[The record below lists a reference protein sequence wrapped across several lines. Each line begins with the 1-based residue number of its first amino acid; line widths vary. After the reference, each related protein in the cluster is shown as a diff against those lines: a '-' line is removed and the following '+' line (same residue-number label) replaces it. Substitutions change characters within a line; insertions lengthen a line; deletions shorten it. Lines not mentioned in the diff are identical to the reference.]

1 MVFSS
6 YIFLFVFLPLVL
18 AGYYLLSLVKNPI
31 YQRLFLIG
39 ASLFFY
45 GYFNPSYLLII
56 VVSILVN
63 YLLASCIRGG
73 TGRFQ
78 TVCFWLGVLFNVVLL
93 GYFKYRDFFVEN
105 INALF
110 HTSFLLKHIA
120 LPLGISFFTFQQ
132 LSFLVSIRKGEEQ
145 LERFDDYCIFVL
157 FFPQLVAGPI
167 VLYSEMIPQFKD
179 PRRRYWN
186 WDNIAKGVYIFVIGL
201 FKKAVIADTLALFVD
216 TGFASSTLSFC
227 AAWATSLSYTFQVY
241 FDFSGYSDMAVG
253 LGKLFN
259 IDIPFNFL
267 SPYQSESIG
276 VFWRRWHIT
285 LGRALQNYIYF
296 PLGGNR
302 EGKLK
307 TYRNLMITFLVSGLW
322 HGAAWTFVLW
332 GALHGLFNALERF
345 FAKPIGNLPHWLR
358 VGCTFLIVNALWV
371 LFRADSFQAAGVVY
385 RGMVDIA
392 NPGLLQVAL
401 LANDGFVGVPA
412 VLNTA
417 YVIALLA
424 ALLVICLRAKNSR
437 QLLDNFTCRRGTL
450 WAAAALFCI
459 ALVHLSRES
468 VFIYFNF

>member
-6 YIFLFVFLPLVL
+6 YLFLFAFLPLVL
-18 AGYYLLSLVKNPI
+18 GGYYLLSLFKNPI

-56 VVSILVN
+56 VVSIFIN
-63 YLLASCIRGG
+63 YLLASGISGSKG
-73 TGRFQ
+73 TFQ
-78 TVCFWLGVLFNVVLL
+78 TVLFWLGVLFNVGLL

-110 HTSFLLKHIA
+110 HTSFVLKHIA

-132 LSFLVSIRKGEEQ
+132 LSFLVSIRKGEEK

-167 VLYSEMIPQFKD
+167 VLYSEMVPQFKD
-179 PRRRYWN
+179 PQRRYWN
-186 WDNIAKGVYIFVIGL
+186 WENASKGMYIFIIGL
-201 FKKAVIADTLALFVD
+201 FKKAVIADTLALFAD
-216 TGFASSTLSFC
+216 TGFASQSLGFC

-259 IDIPFNFL
+259 IDLPFNFR
-267 SPYQSESIG
+267 SPYQSESISE
-276 VFWRRWHIT
+276 FWRRWHIT
-285 LGRALQNYIYF
+285 LGRALQSYIYF
-296 PLGGNR
+296 PLGGSRN
-302 EGKLK
+302 GKLR
-307 TYRNLMITFLVSGLW
+307 TYRNLLLTFLVSGLW

-332 GALHGLFNALERF
+332 GLLHGLVNALERV
-345 FAKPIGNLPHWLR
+345 FAKPLSHVPHWVR

-371 LFRADSFQAAGVVY
+371 LFRAESFESAAVVY
-385 RGMVDIA
+385 RGMVDLG
-392 NPGLLQVAL
+392 NLNLLQVGY
-401 LANDGFVGVPA
+401 LAVDGFVGVPLA
-412 VLNTA
+412 MNTA
-417 YVIALLA
+417 YVLA
-424 ALLVICLRAKNSR
+424 ALAALTLVCFRAKNSCR
-437 QLLDNFTCRRGTL
+437 MLEDFTWRKVTM
-450 WAAAALFCI
+450 WATAILFSI

>member
-6 YIFLFVFLPLVL
+6 YLFLFAFLPLVL
-18 AGYYLLSLVKNPI
+18 GGYYLLSLFKNPI

-56 VVSILVN
+56 VVSIFIN
-63 YLLASCIRGG
+63 YLLASCISGSKG
-73 TGRFQ
+73 TFQ
-78 TVCFWLGVLFNVVLL
+78 TVLFWLGVLFNVWLL

-105 INALF
+105 INTLF
-110 HTSFLLKHIA
+110 HTSFVLKHIA

-167 VLYSEMIPQFKD
+167 VLYSEMVPQFKD
-179 PRRRYWN
+179 SQRRYWN
-186 WDNIAKGVYIFVIGL
+186 WENASKGMYIFIIGL
-201 FKKAVIADTLALFVD
+201 FKKAVIADTLALFAD
-216 TGFASSTLSFC
+216 TGFASQSLGFC

-259 IDIPFNFL
+259 IDLPFNFR
-267 SPYQSESIG
+267 SPYQSESISE
-276 VFWRRWHIT
+276 FWRRWHIT
-285 LGRALQNYIYF
+285 LGRALQSYIYF
-296 PLGGNR
+296 PLGGSRN
-302 EGKLK
+302 GKLR
-307 TYRNLMITFLVSGLW
+307 TYRNLLLTFLVSGLW

-332 GALHGLFNALERF
+332 GLLHGLVNTLERV
-345 FAKPIGNLPHWLR
+345 FAKPLSHVPHWVR

-371 LFRADSFQAAGVVY
+371 LFRAESFESAAVVY
-385 RGMVDIA
+385 RGMVDLG
-392 NPGLLQVAL
+392 NLNLLQVGY
-401 LANDGFVGVPA
+401 LAVDGFVGVPLA
-412 VLNTA
+412 MNTA
-417 YVIALLA
+417 YVLA
-424 ALLVICLRAKNSR
+424 ALAALTLVCFRAKNSCR
-437 QLLDNFTCRRGTL
+437 MLEDFTWRKVTM
-450 WAAAALFCI
+450 WATAILFSI

>member
-6 YIFLFVFLPLVL
+6 YIFLFAFLPLVL
-18 AGYYLLSLVKNPI
+18 GGYYLLSHVKNPI
-31 YQRLFLIG
+31 WQRLFLIG
-39 ASLFFY
+39 ASLYFY
-45 GYFNPSYLLII
+45 GYFNPSYLTII
-56 VVSILVN
+56 VVSILAN
-63 YLLASCIRGG
+63 YILAYGMSRSKGAAG
-73 TGRFQ
+73 TVF
-78 TVCFWLGVLFNVVLL
+78 FWLGVLFNVGLL

-110 HTSFLLKHIA
+110 HASMMLKHIA

-132 LSFLVSIRKGEEQ
+132 LSFLVSIRKGEEV

-179 PRRRYWN
+179 PRRRYFQ
-186 WDNIAKGVYIFVIGL
+186 WDNAAQGAYIFTLGL
-201 FKKAVIADTLALFVD
+201 FKKAVIADTLALFAD
-216 TGFASSTLSFC
+216 TGFGASSLGFC
-227 AAWATSLSYTFQVY
+227 AAWATALSYTFQVY

-259 IDIPFNFL
+259 IDIPFNFR

-285 LGRALQNYIYF
+285 LGRALQSYIYF
-296 PLGGNR
+296 PLGGSR
-302 EGKLK
+302 EGAWK
-307 TYRNLMITFLVSGLW
+307 TYRNLLITFLVSGLW

-332 GALHGLFNALERF
+332 GLLHGLFNALERGF
-345 FAKPIGNLPHWLR
+345 SKPLSKVPHGLR
-358 VGCTFLIVNALWV
+358 VLGTFLIVNALWV
-371 LFRADSFQAAGVVY
+371 LFRAESFRNAAMVY
-385 RGMVDIA
+385 RGMVDFS
-392 NPGLLQVAL
+392 NFNLLQVGT
-401 LANDGFVGVPA
+401 LAIDGFVGVPL

-417 YVIALLA
+417 YVLTV
-424 ALLVICLRAKNSR
+424 LLVLGLVCFRAKNSC
-437 QLLDNFTCRRGTL
+437 QMLEDFTCRKSLL
-450 WAAAALFCI
+450 WLTAVLFCI

>member
-6 YIFLFVFLPLVL
+6 YLFLFAFLPLVL
-18 AGYYLLSLVKNPI
+18 GGYYLLSLFKNPI

-56 VVSILVN
+56 VVSIFIN
-63 YLLASCIRGG
+63 YLLASCISGSKG
-73 TGRFQ
+73 TFQ
-78 TVCFWLGVLFNVVLL
+78 TVLFWLGVLFNVGLL

-110 HTSFLLKHIA
+110 HTSFVLKHIA

-167 VLYSEMIPQFKD
+167 VLYSEMVPQFKD
-179 PRRRYWN
+179 SQRRYWN
-186 WDNIAKGVYIFVIGL
+186 WENASKGMYIFIIGL
-201 FKKAVIADTLALFVD
+201 FKKAVIADTLALFAD
-216 TGFASSTLSFC
+216 TGFASQSLGFC

-253 LGKLFN
+253 LGTLFN
-259 IDIPFNFL
+259 IDLPFNFR
-267 SPYQSESIG
+267 SPYQSESISE
-276 VFWRRWHIT
+276 FWRRWHIT
-285 LGRALQNYIYF
+285 LGRALQSYIYF
-296 PLGGNR
+296 PLGGSRN
-302 EGKLK
+302 GKLR
-307 TYRNLMITFLVSGLW
+307 TYRNLLLTFLVSGLW

-332 GALHGLFNALERF
+332 GLLHGLVNALERV
-345 FAKPIGNLPHWLR
+345 FAKPLSHVPHWVR

-371 LFRADSFQAAGVVY
+371 LFRAESFESAAVVY
-385 RGMVDIA
+385 RGMVDLG
-392 NPGLLQVAL
+392 NLNLLQVGY
-401 LANDGFVGVPA
+401 LAVDGFVGVPLA
-412 VLNTA
+412 MNTA
-417 YVIALLA
+417 YVLA
-424 ALLVICLRAKNSR
+424 ALAALTLVCFRAKNSCR
-437 QLLDNFTCRRGTL
+437 MLEDFTWRKVTM
-450 WAAAALFCI
+450 WATAILFSI

>member
-6 YIFLFVFLPLVL
+6 YLFLFAFLPLVL
-18 AGYYLLSLVKNPI
+18 GGYYLLSLFKNPI

-39 ASLFFY
+39 TSLFFY

-56 VVSILVN
+56 VVSIFIN
-63 YLLASCIRGG
+63 YLLASGISGSKG
-73 TGRFQ
+73 TFQ
-78 TVCFWLGVLFNVVLL
+78 TVLFWLGVLFNVGLL

-110 HTSFLLKHIA
+110 HTSFVLKHIA

-167 VLYSEMIPQFKD
+167 VLYSEMVPQFKD
-179 PRRRYWN
+179 PQRRYWN
-186 WDNIAKGVYIFVIGL
+186 WENASAGLYIFIIGL
-201 FKKAVIADTLALFVD
+201 FKKAVIADTLALFAD
-216 TGFASSTLSFC
+216 TGFASQSLGFC

-259 IDIPFNFL
+259 IDLPFNFR
-267 SPYQSESIG
+267 SPYQSESISE
-276 VFWRRWHIT
+276 FWRRWHIT
-285 LGRALQNYIYF
+285 LGRALQSYIYF
-296 PLGGNR
+296 PLGGSRN
-302 EGKLK
+302 GKLR
-307 TYRNLMITFLVSGLW
+307 TYRNLLLTFLVSGLW

-332 GALHGLFNALERF
+332 GLLHGLVNALERV
-345 FAKPIGNLPHWLR
+345 FAKPLSHVPHWVR

-371 LFRADSFQAAGVVY
+371 LFRAESFESAAVVY
-385 RGMVDIA
+385 RGMVDLG
-392 NPGLLQVAL
+392 NLNLLQVGY
-401 LANDGFVGVPA
+401 LAVDGFVGVPLA
-412 VLNTA
+412 MNTA
-417 YVIALLA
+417 YVLA
-424 ALLVICLRAKNSR
+424 ALAALTLVCFRAKNSCR
-437 QLLDNFTCRRGTL
+437 MLEDFTWRKGTM
-450 WAAAALFCI
+450 WATAILFSI

>member
-6 YIFLFVFLPLVL
+6 YLFLFAFLPLVL
-18 AGYYLLSLVKNPI
+18 GGYYLLSLFKNPI

-56 VVSILVN
+56 VVSIFIN
-63 YLLASCIRGG
+63 YLLASCISGSKG
-73 TGRFQ
+73 TFQ
-78 TVCFWLGVLFNVVLL
+78 TVLFWLGVLFNVGLL

-110 HTSFLLKHIA
+110 HTSFVLKHIA

-132 LSFLVSIRKGEEQ
+132 LSFLVSIRKGEEK

-167 VLYSEMIPQFKD
+167 VLYSEMVPQFKD
-179 PRRRYWN
+179 SQRRYWN
-186 WDNIAKGVYIFVIGL
+186 WENASKGMYIFIIGL
-201 FKKAVIADTLALFVD
+201 FKKAVIADTLALFAD
-216 TGFASSTLSFC
+216 TGFASQSLGFC

-259 IDIPFNFL
+259 IDLPFNFR
-267 SPYQSESIG
+267 SPYQSESISE
-276 VFWRRWHIT
+276 FWRRWHIT
-285 LGRALQNYIYF
+285 LGRALQSYIYF
-296 PLGGNR
+296 PLGGSRN
-302 EGKLK
+302 GKLR
-307 TYRNLMITFLVSGLW
+307 TYRNLLLTFLVSGLW

-332 GALHGLFNALERF
+332 GLLHGLVNALERI
-345 FAKPIGNLPHWLR
+345 FAKPLSHVPHWVR

-371 LFRADSFQAAGVVY
+371 LFRAESFESAAVVY
-385 RGMVDIA
+385 RGMV
-392 NPGLLQVAL
+392 NFGNLNLLQVGY
-401 LANDGFVGVPA
+401 LAVDGFVGVPLA
-412 VLNTA
+412 MNTA
-417 YVIALLA
+417 YVLA
-424 ALLVICLRAKNSR
+424 ALAALTLVCFRAKNSCR
-437 QLLDNFTCRRGTL
+437 MLEDFTWRKVTM
-450 WAAAALFCI
+450 WATAILFSI

>member
-186 WDNIAKGVYIFVIGL
+186 WDNIAKGVYIFLIGL

-216 TGFASSTLSFC
+216 TGFASSRLSFC

-296 PLGGNR
+296 PLGGSR

-332 GALHGLFNALERF
+332 GALHGLFNALERV
-345 FAKPIGNLPHWLR
+345 FAKPIGKLPHWLR
-358 VGCTFLIVNALWV
+358 VGCTLLIVNALWV

-385 RGMVDIA
+385 RGMVDFA

-424 ALLVICLRAKNSR
+424 ALLFVCLRAKNSR
-437 QLLDNFTCRRGTL
+437 QMLESFTCRKGTL
-450 WAAAALFCI
+450 WAAAILFCV

>member
-296 PLGGNR
+296 PLGGSR

-332 GALHGLFNALERF
+332 GALHGLFNALERV
-345 FAKPIGNLPHWLR
+345 FAKPIGKLPHWLR
-358 VGCTFLIVNALWV
+358 VGCTLLIVNALWV

-385 RGMVDIA
+385 RGMVDFA

-424 ALLVICLRAKNSR
+424 ALLFVCLRAKNSR
-437 QLLDNFTCRRGTL
+437 QMLESFTCRKGTL
-450 WAAAALFCI
+450 WAAAILFCV

>member
-6 YIFLFVFLPLVL
+6 YLFLFAFLPLVL
-18 AGYYLLSLVKNPI
+18 GGYYLLSLFKNPI

-56 VVSILVN
+56 VVSIFIN
-63 YLLASCIRGG
+63 YLLASCISGSKG
-73 TGRFQ
+73 TFQ
-78 TVCFWLGVLFNVVLL
+78 TVLFWLGVLFNVGLL

-110 HTSFLLKHIA
+110 HTSFVLKHIA

-132 LSFLVSIRKGEEQ
+132 LSFLVSIRKGEEK

-167 VLYSEMIPQFKD
+167 VLYSEMVPQFKD
-179 PRRRYWN
+179 PQRRYWN
-186 WDNIAKGVYIFVIGL
+186 WENASKGMYIFIIGL
-201 FKKAVIADTLALFVD
+201 FKKAVIADTLALFAD
-216 TGFASSTLSFC
+216 TGFASQSLGFC

-259 IDIPFNFL
+259 IDLPFNFR
-267 SPYQSESIG
+267 SPYQSESISE
-276 VFWRRWHIT
+276 FWRRWHIT
-285 LGRALQNYIYF
+285 LGRALQSYIYF
-296 PLGGNR
+296 PLGGSRN
-302 EGKLK
+302 GKLR
-307 TYRNLMITFLVSGLW
+307 TYRNLLLTFLVSGLW

-332 GALHGLFNALERF
+332 GLLHGLVNALERV
-345 FAKPIGNLPHWLR
+345 FAKPLSHVPHWVR

-371 LFRADSFQAAGVVY
+371 LFRAESFESAAVVY
-385 RGMVDIA
+385 RGMVDLG
-392 NPGLLQVAL
+392 NLNLLQVGY
-401 LANDGFVGVPA
+401 LAVDGFVGVPLA
-412 VLNTA
+412 MNTA
-417 YVIALLA
+417 YVLATLA
-424 ALLVICLRAKNSR
+424 ALTLVCFRAKNSCR
-437 QLLDNFTCRRGTL
+437 MLEGFTCRKGTM
-450 WAAAALFCI
+450 WATAILFSI

>member
-6 YIFLFVFLPLVL
+6 YLFLFAFLPLVL
-18 AGYYLLSLVKNPI
+18 GGYYLLSLFKNPI

-56 VVSILVN
+56 VVSIFIN
-63 YLLASCIRGG
+63 YLLASGISGSKG
-73 TGRFQ
+73 TFQ
-78 TVCFWLGVLFNVVLL
+78 TVLFWLGVLFNVGLL

-110 HTSFLLKHIA
+110 HTSFVLKHIA

-167 VLYSEMIPQFKD
+167 VLYSEMVPQFKD
-179 PRRRYWN
+179 SQRRYWN
-186 WDNIAKGVYIFVIGL
+186 WENASKGMYIFIIGL
-201 FKKAVIADTLALFVD
+201 FKKAVIADTLALFAD
-216 TGFASSTLSFC
+216 TGFASQSLGFC

-259 IDIPFNFL
+259 IDLPFNFR
-267 SPYQSESIG
+267 SPYQSESISE
-276 VFWRRWHIT
+276 FWRRWHIT
-285 LGRALQNYIYF
+285 LGRALQSYIYF
-296 PLGGNR
+296 PLGGSRN
-302 EGKLK
+302 GKLR
-307 TYRNLMITFLVSGLW
+307 TYRNLLLTFLVSGLW

-332 GALHGLFNALERF
+332 GLLHGLVNALERV
-345 FAKPIGNLPHWLR
+345 FAKPLSHVPHWVR

-371 LFRADSFQAAGVVY
+371 LFRAESFESAAVVY
-385 RGMVDIA
+385 RGMV
-392 NPGLLQVAL
+392 NFGNLNLLQVGY
-401 LANDGFVGVPA
+401 LAVDGFVGVPLA
-412 VLNTA
+412 MNTA
-417 YVIALLA
+417 YVLA
-424 ALLVICLRAKNSR
+424 ALAALTLVCFRAKNSCR
-437 QLLDNFTCRRGTL
+437 MLENFTWRKGTM
-450 WAAAALFCI
+450 WATAILFSI

>member
-6 YIFLFVFLPLVL
+6 YIFLFAFLPLVL
-18 AGYYLLSLVKNPI
+18 LGYYLLSRLKYPI

-56 VVSILVN
+56 VLSIFVN
-63 YLLASCIRGG
+63 YLLAACISGG
-73 TGRFQ
+73 KGRFQ
-78 TVCFWLGVLFNVVLL
+78 TVCFWLGILFNVGLL

-132 LSFLVSIRKGEEQ
+132 LSFLVSIRKGEER

-186 WDNIAKGVYIFVIGL
+186 WDNAAAGAYIFTVGL
-201 FKKAVIADTLALFVD
+201 FKKTVIADTLALFVD
-216 TGFASSTLSFC
+216 TGFGATSLGFC
-227 AAWATSLSYTFQVY
+227 AAWATALSYTFQVY

-259 IDIPFNFL
+259 IDIPFNFR

-285 LGRALQNYIYF
+285 LSRALQSYVYF
-296 PLGGNR
+296 PLGGSR

-307 TYRNLMITFLVSGLW
+307 TYRNLLITFLVSGLW

-332 GALHGLFNALERF
+332 GGLGRLFQASLRPGWQPGRGRLCRRAEPLER
-345 FAKPIGNLPHWLR
+345 NLCCGHS
-358 VGCTFLIVNALWV
+358 G
-371 LFRADSFQAAGVVY
+371 SFG
-385 RGMVDIA
+385 G
-392 NPGLLQVAL
+392 GLLPVQKQLPDAGELHLPQGRAVGNGDPL
-401 LANDGFVGVPA
+401 LHCPGASVPGER
-412 VLNTA
+412 L
-417 YVIALLA
+417 YLFQF
-424 ALLVICLRAKNSR
+424 LRSW
-437 QLLDNFTCRRGTL
+437 L
-450 WAAAALFCI
+450 WQRNGCCGCW
-459 ALVHLSRES
+459 H
-468 VFIYFNF
+468 

>member
-18 AGYYLLSLVKNPI
+18 AGYYLLSLVKNSI

-296 PLGGNR
+296 PLGGSR

-332 GALHGLFNALERF
+332 GALHGLFNALERV
-345 FAKPIGNLPHWLR
+345 FAKPIGKLPHWLR
-358 VGCTFLIVNALWV
+358 VGCTLLIVNALWV

-385 RGMVDIA
+385 RGMVDFA

-424 ALLVICLRAKNSR
+424 ALLFVCLRAKNSR
-437 QLLDNFTCRRGTL
+437 QMLESFTCRKGTL
-450 WAAAALFCI
+450 WAAAILFCV

>member
-6 YIFLFVFLPLVL
+6 YIFLFAFLPLVL
-18 AGYYLLSLVKNPI
+18 LGYYLLSGLKDPI

-56 VVSILVN
+56 VVSIFVN
-63 YLLASCIRGG
+63 YLLAACISGG
-73 TGRFQ
+73 KGRFQ
-78 TVCFWLGVLFNVVLL
+78 TVCFWLGILFNVGLL

-132 LSFLVSIRKGEEQ
+132 LSFLVSIRKGEEC

-186 WDNIAKGVYIFVIGL
+186 WDNAAAGAYIFTVGL

-216 TGFASSTLSFC
+216 TGFGAASLGFC
-227 AAWATSLSYTFQVY
+227 AAWATALSYTFQVY

-259 IDIPFNFL
+259 IDIPFNFR
-267 SPYQSESIG
+267 SPYRSESIG

-285 LGRALQNYIYF
+285 LGRALQSYIYF
-296 PLGGNR
+296 PLGGSR

-307 TYRNLMITFLVSGLW
+307 TYRNLLITFLVSGLW

-332 GALHGLFNALERF
+332 GALHGLFNALERVF
-345 FAKPIGNLPHWLR
+345 SKPLSRVPHWVR
-358 VGCTFLIVNALWV
+358 VGCTFLIINALWV
-371 LFRADSFQAAGVVY
+371 LFRAESFQSAATVY
-385 RGMVDIA
+385 RGMADVSNLA
-392 NPGLLQVAL
+392 FAQVGS
-401 LANDGFVGVPA
+401 LAVDGFVGVPNL
-412 VLNTA
+412 LNA
-417 YVIALLA
+417 IYVVGILA
-424 ALLVICLRAKNSR
+424 ALAVVCFRCKNSC
-437 QLLDNFTCRRGTL
+437 QMLTEFTCRKGAL
-450 WAAAALFCI
+450 WATAILFCI

>member
-6 YIFLFVFLPLVL
+6 YLFLFAFLPLVL
-18 AGYYLLSLVKNPI
+18 GGYYLLSLFKNPI

-56 VVSILVN
+56 VVSIFIN
-63 YLLASCIRGG
+63 YLLASCISGSKG
-73 TGRFQ
+73 TFQ
-78 TVCFWLGVLFNVVLL
+78 TVLFWLGVLFNVGLL

-110 HTSFLLKHIA
+110 HTSFVLKHIA

-145 LERFDDYCIFVL
+145 LEHFDDYCIFVL

-167 VLYSEMIPQFKD
+167 VLYSEMVPQFKD
-179 PRRRYWN
+179 SQRRYWN
-186 WDNIAKGVYIFVIGL
+186 WENASKGMYIFIIGL
-201 FKKAVIADTLALFVD
+201 FKKAVIADTLALFAD
-216 TGFASSTLSFC
+216 TGFASQSLGFC

-259 IDIPFNFL
+259 IDLPFNFR
-267 SPYQSESIG
+267 SPYQSESISE
-276 VFWRRWHIT
+276 FWRRWHIT
-285 LGRALQNYIYF
+285 LGRALQSYIYF
-296 PLGGNR
+296 PLGGSRN
-302 EGKLK
+302 GKLR
-307 TYRNLMITFLVSGLW
+307 TYRNLLLTFLVSGLW

-332 GALHGLFNALERF
+332 GLLHGLVNTLERV
-345 FAKPIGNLPHWLR
+345 FAKPLSHVPHWVR

-371 LFRADSFQAAGVVY
+371 LFRAESFESAAVVY
-385 RGMVDIA
+385 RGMV
-392 NPGLLQVAL
+392 NFGNLNLLQVGY
-401 LANDGFVGVPA
+401 LAVDGFVGVPLA
-412 VLNTA
+412 MNTA
-417 YVIALLA
+417 YVLA
-424 ALLVICLRAKNSR
+424 ALAALTLVCFRAKNSCR
-437 QLLDNFTCRRGTL
+437 MLEDFTWRKVTM
-450 WAAAALFCI
+450 WATAILFSI

>member
-18 AGYYLLSLVKNPI
+18 AGYYLLSLVKNSI

-78 TVCFWLGVLFNVVLL
+78 AVCFWLGVLFNVVLL

-179 PRRRYWN
+179 PQRRYWN
-186 WDNIAKGVYIFVIGL
+186 WDNIAKGVYIFLIGL

-216 TGFASSTLSFC
+216 TGFTSSRLSFC

-296 PLGGNR
+296 PLGGSR

-332 GALHGLFNALERF
+332 GALHGLFNALERV
-345 FAKPIGNLPHWLR
+345 FAKPIGKLPHWLR
-358 VGCTFLIVNALWV
+358 VGCTLLIVNALWV

-385 RGMVDIA
+385 RGMVDFA

-424 ALLVICLRAKNSR
+424 ALLFVCLRAKNSR
-437 QLLDNFTCRRGTL
+437 QMLESFTCRKGTL
-450 WAAAALFCI
+450 WAAAILFCV

>member
-179 PRRRYWN
+179 PQRRYWN
-186 WDNIAKGVYIFVIGL
+186 WDNIAKGIYIFVIGL

-216 TGFASSTLSFC
+216 TGFASSRLSFC

-296 PLGGNR
+296 PLGGSR

-332 GALHGLFNALERF
+332 GALHGLFNALERV
-345 FAKPIGNLPHWLR
+345 FAKPIGKLPHWLR
-358 VGCTFLIVNALWV
+358 VGCTLLIVNALWV

-385 RGMVDIA
+385 RGMVDFA

-424 ALLVICLRAKNSR
+424 ALLFVCLRAKNSR
-437 QLLDNFTCRRGTL
+437 QMLESFTCRKGTL
-450 WAAAALFCI
+450 WAAAILFCV

>member
-6 YIFLFVFLPLVL
+6 YIFLFAFLPLVL
-18 AGYYLLSLVKNPI
+18 GGYYLLSRVKKTI
-31 YQRLFLIG
+31 WQRLFLIG
-39 ASLFFY
+39 ASLYFY
-45 GYFNPSYLLII
+45 GYFNPSYLVII
-56 VVSILVN
+56 VVSILAN
-63 YLLASCIRGG
+63 YILAYGMSRSKGAAG
-73 TGRFQ
+73 TVF
-78 TVCFWLGVLFNVVLL
+78 FWLGVLFNVGLL

-110 HTSFLLKHIA
+110 HTSLILKRIA

-132 LSFLVSIRKGEEQ
+132 LSFLVSIRKGEEV

-179 PRRRYWN
+179 ETRRYWN
-186 WDNIAKGVYIFVIGL
+186 WDNAAKGAYIFAIGL
-201 FKKAVIADTLALFVD
+201 FKKAVIADTLALFAD
-216 TGFASSTLSFC
+216 TGFSASSLGFC
-227 AAWATSLSYTFQVY
+227 AAWATALSYTFQVY

-259 IDIPFNFL
+259 IDIPFNFR

-285 LGRALQNYIYF
+285 LGRALQSYIYF
-296 PLGGNR
+296 PLGGSR

-307 TYRNLMITFLVSGLW
+307 TYRNLLITFLVSGLW

-332 GALHGLFNALERF
+332 GLLHGLFNALERVF
-345 FAKPIGNLPHWLR
+345 SKPLSHVPHTLR
-358 VGCTFLIVNALWV
+358 VLLTFFIVNALWV
-371 LFRADSFQAAGVVY
+371 LFRAESFQNAAMVY
-385 RGMVDIA
+385 RGMVVFSSFS
-392 NPGLLQVAL
+392 LLQVGT
-401 LANDGFVGVPA
+401 LAIDGFVGVPL
-412 VLNTA
+412 VLNTG
-417 YVIALLA
+417 YVLTV
-424 ALLVICLRAKNSR
+424 LLVLALVCFRAKNSCHM
-437 QLLDNFTCRRGTL
+437 LEDFTCRRSLL
-450 WAAAALFCI
+450 WLTAVLFCI

>member
-6 YIFLFVFLPLVL
+6 YIFLFAFLPLVL
-18 AGYYLLSLVKNPI
+18 LGYYLLSRLKDPI

-56 VVSILVN
+56 VVSIFVN
-63 YLLASCIRGG
+63 YLLAACISGG
-73 TGRFQ
+73 KGKFQ
-78 TVCFWLGVLFNVVLL
+78 TVCFWLGVLFNVGLL

-132 LSFLVSIRKGEEQ
+132 LSFLVSIRKGEEC

-186 WDNIAKGVYIFVIGL
+186 WDNAAAGAYIFTVGL

-216 TGFASSTLSFC
+216 TGFGSSSLGFC
-227 AAWATSLSYTFQVY
+227 AAWATALSYTFQVY

-259 IDIPFNFL
+259 IDIPFNFR
-267 SPYQSESIG
+267 SPYRSESIG

-285 LGRALQNYIYF
+285 LSRALQSYVYF
-296 PLGGNR
+296 PLGGSR
-302 EGKLK
+302 AGKLR
-307 TYRNLMITFLVSGLW
+307 TCGTGRPGPSCSGDCSMGSSMPW
-322 HGAAWTFVLW
+322 SAS
-332 GALHGLFNALERF
+332 
-345 FAKPIGNLPHWLR
+345 LPSPFP
-358 VGCTFLIVNALWV
+358 GCPT
-371 LFRADSFQAAGVVY
+371 
-385 RGMVDIA
+385 
-392 NPGLLQVAL
+392 
-401 LANDGFVGVPA
+401 GFG
-412 VLNTA
+412 
-417 YVIALLA
+417 
-424 ALLVICLRAKNSR
+424 
-437 QLLDNFTCRRGTL
+437 
-450 WAAAALFCI
+450 WAAPF
-459 ALVHLSRES
+459 
-468 VFIYFNF
+468 

>member
-18 AGYYLLSLVKNPI
+18 AGYYLLSLVKNSI

-132 LSFLVSIRKGEEQ
+132 LSFLVSIRRGEEQ

-296 PLGGNR
+296 PLGGSR

-332 GALHGLFNALERF
+332 GVLHGLFNALERV
-345 FAKPIGNLPHWLR
+345 FAKPIGKLPHWLR
-358 VGCTFLIVNALWV
+358 VGCTLLIVNALWV

-385 RGMVDIA
+385 RGMVDFA

-424 ALLVICLRAKNSR
+424 ALLFVCLRAKNSR
-437 QLLDNFTCRRGTL
+437 QMLESFTCRKGTL
-450 WAAAALFCI
+450 WAAAILFCV

>member
-18 AGYYLLSLVKNPI
+18 AGYYLLSLVKNSI
-31 YQRLFLIG
+31 YQRLFLTG

-186 WDNIAKGVYIFVIGL
+186 WDNIAKGVYIFLIGL

-216 TGFASSTLSFC
+216 TGFASSRLSFC

-296 PLGGNR
+296 PLGGSR

-332 GALHGLFNALERF
+332 GALHGLFNALERV
-345 FAKPIGNLPHWLR
+345 FAKPIGKLPHWLR
-358 VGCTFLIVNALWV
+358 VGCTLLIVNALWV

-385 RGMVDIA
+385 RGMVDFA

-424 ALLVICLRAKNSR
+424 ALLFVCLRAKNSR
-437 QLLDNFTCRRGTL
+437 QMLESFTCRKGTL
-450 WAAAALFCI
+450 WAAAILFCV

>member
-6 YIFLFVFLPLVL
+6 YLFLFAFLPLVL
-18 AGYYLLSLVKNPI
+18 GGYYLLSLFKNPI

-56 VVSILVN
+56 VVSIFIN
-63 YLLASCIRGG
+63 YLLASGISGSKG
-73 TGRFQ
+73 TFQ
-78 TVCFWLGVLFNVVLL
+78 TVLFWLGVLFNVGLL

-110 HTSFLLKHIA
+110 HTSFVLKHIA

-132 LSFLVSIRKGEEQ
+132 LSFLVSIRKGEEK

-167 VLYSEMIPQFKD
+167 VLYSEMVPQFKD
-179 PRRRYWN
+179 SQRRYWN
-186 WDNIAKGVYIFVIGL
+186 WENASKGMYIFIIGL
-201 FKKAVIADTLALFVD
+201 FKKAVIADTLALFAD
-216 TGFASSTLSFC
+216 TGFASQSLGFC

-259 IDIPFNFL
+259 IDLPFNFR
-267 SPYQSESIG
+267 SPYQSESISE
-276 VFWRRWHIT
+276 FWRRWHIT
-285 LGRALQNYIYF
+285 LGRALQSYIYF
-296 PLGGNR
+296 PLGGSRN
-302 EGKLK
+302 GKLR
-307 TYRNLMITFLVSGLW
+307 TYRNLLLTFLVSGLW

-332 GALHGLFNALERF
+332 GLLHGLVNALERV
-345 FAKPIGNLPHWLR
+345 FAKPLSHVPHWVR
-358 VGCTFLIVNALWV
+358 MGCTFLIVNALWV
-371 LFRADSFQAAGVVY
+371 LFRAESFESAAVVY
-385 RGMVDIA
+385 RGMV
-392 NPGLLQVAL
+392 NFGNLNLLQVGY
-401 LANDGFVGVPA
+401 LAVDGFVGVPLA
-412 VLNTA
+412 MNTA
-417 YVIALLA
+417 YVLA
-424 ALLVICLRAKNSR
+424 ALAALTLVCFRAKNSCR
-437 QLLDNFTCRRGTL
+437 MLEDFTWRKGTM
-450 WAAAALFCI
+450 WATAILFSI